1 MNKRDSTKIHIANVR
16 LALVGT
22 SIPMCANIFYIFMY
36 FKQTNEQM
44 NEEVEV
50 YRISRNGVER
60 TYRRAYFARY
70 VLMR

>member
-50 YRISRNGVER
+50 NTEYRGTALSALIDVHTSHD
-60 TYRRAYFARY
+60 TY
-70 VLMR
+70 